1 MRLSFNSFI
10 ECEWFAY
17 LLVTPKKVGV
27 RVQQAR
33 RFCHMPCVRRAA
45 CSVRLQTIERKLY
58 LHGPTFS
65 LTANNQSQGMQR
77 LQEATK
83 SGSLN
88 TRLRFF
94 SCFSSSSSFFSLSI
108 SPPSESHL
116 LSFSHVCISMH
127 ARVHTHTYA
136 EDISQSENR
145 WLTFISSGI
154 SNLLVNPRQTSELEA
169 HAGHDN
175 HPTPGCIRSTPTC
188 AQAAHVAIVACLPQ
202 KSCRCLLLS
211 SIPLPMANKI
221 PEKADFK
228 RLVDEF

>member
-1 MRLSFNSFI
+1 MRLSSNSFI

-127 ARVHTHTYA
+127 ERVHTHTHL
-136 EDISQSENR
+136 R
-145 WLTFISSGI
+145 
-154 SNLLVNPRQTSELEA
+154 
-169 HAGHDN
+169 
-175 HPTPGCIRSTPTC
+175 
-188 AQAAHVAIVACLPQ
+188 
-202 KSCRCLLLS
+202 
-211 SIPLPMANKI
+211 
-221 PEKADFK
+221 
-228 RLVDEF
+228 

>member
-1 MRLSFNSFI
+1 MSSNSFI
-10 ECEWFAY
+10 DSECFAY

-94 SCFSSSSSFFSLSI
+94 LA
-108 SPPSESHL
+108 SPPPPPPSVSPSPLHL
-116 LSFSHVCISMH
+116 NLIFFPFHMC
-127 ARVHTHTYA
+127 ALACTLACTHTHTYA

-145 WLTFISSGI
+145 WLTFISSDI

-188 AQAAHVAIVACLPQ
+188 AQAAHVAIVACLPP
-202 KSCRCLLLS
+202 KKLS
-211 SIPLPMANKI
+211 LSAFVLHSPSNG
-221 PEKADFK
+221 E
-228 RLVDEF
+228 